1 MVVYKDQHS
10 PIRRCMLR
18 IRVNTLSRT
27 TPVQPR
33 VARWILR
40 HGILILAFVLLGSV
54 RRFSDAAAEHNPAP
68 RIRSP
73 NGRMPGKSGRAVA
86 DGGRRQENGLTGAG
100 GKTEIRSGRAGLAG
114 STAKRLEQTK
124 NISQPGRRLSSWYPH
139 IRFDGWAKQSREND
153 FRFGRLINAANAL
166 LNACDGILWARKT
179 EKTPQES
186 DFWAWPHVAK
196 RVLFP
201 DTAGGFLCALEPREK
216 LRTIRDVGTNSLS
229 AGAGAYDAREF
240 TRAKSLADASG
251 SIVFA
256 LESIAQANAP
266 APEPK
271 SPK

>member
-1 MVVYKDQHS
+1 
-10 PIRRCMLR
+10 MLR

-40 HGILILAFVLLGSV
+40 HGILILAFVLLGICPGVSQTPPP
-54 RRFSDAAAEHNPAP
+54 EHNPAP
-68 RIRSP
+68 KDP
-73 NGRMPGKSGRAVA
+73 KPEWKDAGKKWPGRGGWPEGDKKWPDRGGWKDGDKKWPGPDWLEA
-86 DGGRRQENGLTGAG
+86 
-100 GKTEIRSGRAGLAG
+100 
-114 STAKRLEQTK
+114 TAKRLEQTK
-124 NISQPGRRLSSWYPH
+124 NISQPGQEIEFLVSRTSDLMDR
-139 IRFDGWAKQSREND
+139 AKQSREND

-186 DFWAWPHVAK
+186 DFWG
-196 RVLFP
+196 L
-201 DTAGGFLCALEPREK
+201 AGMSLKGCYFRIRQADFFAPLSHEK
-216 LRTIRDVGTNSLS
+216 NSEQYVTLARTLYQQAR
-229 AGAGAYDAREF
+229 GAYDAREF